1 MDDIDNQIAKA
12 RGSGTSQGTKS
23 GYEKSSSDYMGKGIM
38 AESLQ
43 QAPAAQKAP
52 EAQTGQVENF
62 DAIVIGAGV
71 SGLYQLY
78 RLRQLG
84 LSVRCLEDASGVGG
98 TWYWNRYPGCRFD
111 SESETYGY
119 TFSKEL
125 QQEWDWKEHYS
136 GQPENERYLNF
147 VADKLDLKKDIRFNS
162 HVTSAV
168 YDERAH
174 RWEVQLESGQRIRTR
189 FLVAA
194 VGILSARYVPPFEGI
209 DSFKGESYHT
219 SRWPKE
225 KVDFTGKRVAVIG
238 TGATAVQLIPII
250 AKEVAQLTVFQRT
263 PNYCAPLRNSLVTE
277 ETQRRFKATYPE
289 INKKCL
295 ETPAGFPYDFDHRA
309 ALEVPR
315 EERLALYEELWA
327 QPGFKKWLGN
337 FRDIMTDRAA
347 NEDFAEFVRNKI
359 RARVKDPVVAEKL
372 APKDHPFG
380 SKRIPLETEY
390 YEAYNRANVLLV
402 DVRETPIERITP
414 KGIKTSDR
422 EYEFDVIIYATG
434 FDAMTGALT
443 RIDIRG
449 EGGQTLKDKW
459 ANGPRTYLGLQSA
472 GFPNLFIA
480 MNTAF
485 CNYTVCAETVVEWI
499 SDCISHIREKNY
511 SRIAPSP
518 EAEEAWVAHVN
529 EMGTRTLLSG
539 TKSWF
544 VGDNI
549 PGKAHA
555 ILLYANTA
563 PAYRAKCAEVAA
575 KGYEGFLLQ

>member
-1 MDDIDNQIAKA
+1 MA
-12 RGSGTSQGTKS
+12 
-23 GYEKSSSDYMGKGIM
+23 SSS
-38 AESLQ
+38 ESTPASGALSSK
-43 QAPAAQKAP
+43 PAAG
-52 EAQTGQVENF
+52 TGAVEQF

-119 TFSKEL
+119 SFSKEL
-125 QQEWDWKEHYS
+125 EQEWDWKEHYS

-147 VADKLDLKKDIRFNS
+147 VADKFDLRRDIQFNS

-168 YDERAH
+168 YDERAN
-174 RWEVQLESGQRIRTR
+174 RWEVQLESGQRMSCQ

-194 VGILSARYVPPFEGI
+194 VGILSARYVPAFEGI

-225 KVDFTGKRVAVIG
+225 KVDFTGKRVGVIG

-250 AKEVAQLTVFQRT
+250 AKEVTHLTVFQRT
-263 PNYCAPLRNSLVTE
+263 PNYCAPLRNGLVSE
-277 ETQRRFKATYPE
+277 ETQRRFKASYPE
-289 INKKCL
+289 IHQKCL
-295 ETPAGFPYDFDHRA
+295 ETPAGFPYDFDRRNT
-309 ALEVPR
+309 LEVPR

-327 QPGFKKWLGN
+327 QPGFRKWLGN
-337 FRDIMTDRAA
+337 FRDIMIDRAA

-372 APKDHPFG
+372 VPKDHPFG

-390 YEAYNRANVLLV
+390 YEAYNRDNVLLV

-414 KGIKTSDR
+414 KGMKTSDKD
-422 EYEFDVIIYATG
+422 YEFDVIIYATG

-449 EGGQTLKDKW
+449 EGGQTLKNKW
-459 ANGPRTYLGLQSA
+459 ANGPRSYLGLQTA
-472 GFPNLFIA
+472 GFPNFFIA

-485 CNYTVCAETVVEWI
+485 CNYTICAETVVGWI
-499 SDCISHIREKNY
+499 SDCIRYIREKNY
-511 SRIAPSP
+511 SRIAPTP
-518 EAEEAWVAHVN
+518 QAEDTWVAHVN
-529 EMGTRTLLSG
+529 EVGSQTLLSG

-563 PAYRAKCAEVAA
+563 PAFRAKVAEVAA
-575 KGYEGFLLQ
+575 KDYEGFLLQ